1 MCVCCCFHSIC
12 VRNRKRTSEWL
23 WCESSQS
30 TYHIFQCIMYI
41 YTRRLF
47 IHIFDLFRNFFVD
60 VVGGRVYFGMNQR
73 WKFTAHFTLIFW
85 RQMTEIALHWFMC
98 VFDQISD
105 YGQDRFGFASLE
117 PCFTD
122 SLFLHRVGKCLINCL
137 FKIRRIVFL
146 SVCAGNTSVW
156 LDKNIEIK
164 WNCAKNRK
172 KIEMYKKSVIIN
184 ANNIREY

>member
-1 MCVCCCFHSIC
+1 MCLLLFSFDLCAQ
-12 VRNRKRTSEWL
+12 SE
-23 WCESSQS
+23 
-30 TYHIFQCIMYI
+30 TYERMTLMWIITINLSNFSVYHVHI

-47 IHIFDLFRNFFVD
+47 IRIFDLFRKFFVD

-122 SLFLHRVGKCLINCL
+122 SLFLHRVAKCLINCL
-137 FKIRRIVFL
+137 FKIHRIVFL

-156 LDKNIEIK
+156 SDKNRNK
-164 WNCAKNRK
+164 MKTYKKSK
-172 KIEMYKKSVIIN
+172 KIGMYKKSVIIN
-184 ANNIREY
+184 ANNICEH